1 MVGETACCSFGIL
14 LKANA
19 VRKLIEFLAKYNY
32 WLLFVVLEVASIF
45 LLFRFSGYAGSV
57 WFTSANTCAGALL
70 EWDASVHA
78 YMQLGEANRTLTRRN
93 VWLEERV
100 NALEHELTRMQQL
113 SNAGHTRVDSLLA
126 GSELLDAQ
134 VVNNSLRRQD
144 NYITIN
150 RGARDGVRPEMGVVC
165 GTGIVGIVSQT
176 GPRYSVVMPILNSHS
191 SISCRLRRTGHF
203 GYLSWDGGNPLLA
216 WMYDVPRHAQVR
228 PGDIVETSGFSSVFP
243 EGIFVGRVLEVHN
256 SSDGLSYSLRIHL
269 GTDFGKLHDVC
280 VVMSQAHEEI
290 DTLEQRTL
298 KLME

>member
-1 MVGETACCSFGIL
+1 M
-14 LKANA
+14 
-19 VRKLIEFLAKYNY
+19 RKLIEFLAKYNY
-32 WLLFVVLEVASIF
+32 WLLFILLEVASIA
-45 LLFRFSGYAGSV
+45 LLFRFGGYAGSV

-70 EWDASVHA
+70 DLEASA
-78 YMQLGEANRTLTRRN
+78 YAYLQLGETNRLLTRRN

-100 NALEHELTRMQQL
+100 CALEQELARVRQVPDAGKIRLDSIL
-113 SNAGHTRVDSLLA
+113 S

-150 RGARDGVRPEMGVVC
+150 RGTRDGVRPEMGVVC

-176 GPRYSVVMPILNSHS
+176 GPRYSVVMPVLNSHA

-203 GYLSWDGGNPLLA
+203 GYLSWDGGNTLLA
-216 WMYDVPRHAQVR
+216 WMHDVPRHAQVR
-228 PGDIVETSGFSSVFP
+228 KGDIVETSGFSSVFP
-243 EGIFVGRVLEVHN
+243 EGIFVGRVLEVHD

-280 VVMSQAHEEI
+280 VVMNQTHEEI
-290 DTLEQRTL
+290 DTLERRTI

>member
-1 MVGETACCSFGIL
+1 M
-14 LKANA
+14 
-19 VRKLIEFLAKYNY
+19 RKLIEFLAKYNY
-32 WLLFVVLEVASIF
+32 WLLFILLEVASIA
-45 LLFRFSGYAGSV
+45 LLFRFGGYAGSV

-70 EWDASVHA
+70 DLEASA
-78 YMQLGEANRTLTRRN
+78 YAYLQLGET
-93 VWLEERV
+93 
-100 NALEHELTRMQQL
+100 
-113 SNAGHTRVDSLLA
+113 NAGKIRLDSILS

-176 GPRYSVVMPILNSHS
+176 GPRFSVVMPVLNSHA

-203 GYLSWDGGNPLLA
+203 GYLSWDGGNTLLA
-216 WMYDVPRHAQVR
+216 WMHDVPRHAQVR
-228 PGDIVETSGFSSVFP
+228 KGDIVETSGFSSVFP
-243 EGIFVGRVLEVHN
+243 EGIFVGRVLEVHD

-280 VVMSQAHEEI
+280 VVMNQRHEEI
-290 DTLEQRTL
+290 DTLERRTI